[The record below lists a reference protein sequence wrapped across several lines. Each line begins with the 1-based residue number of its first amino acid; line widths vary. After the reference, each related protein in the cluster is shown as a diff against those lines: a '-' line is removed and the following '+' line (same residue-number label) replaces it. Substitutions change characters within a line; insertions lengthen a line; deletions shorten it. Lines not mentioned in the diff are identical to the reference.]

1 MKNVKK
7 LLALLLAM
15 TMLFALCACGDDT
28 KKDDAKKD
36 DAKKP
41 EASQS
46 ANADPSAEPSTA
58 PTTNTTTENKAPIGT
73 WLLEE
78 YNALFTLNYDGTG
91 ALHGQAITWE
101 LLSENSL
108 RLSAADSQ
116 AVTLTFSYQGDAV
129 CFIDEDGEES
139 VWVKYT
145 GSIEEEPDIEDEPA
159 IKDEPD
165 IDVEITYD
173 ANLIA
178 TWYGDDGSTLDLA
191 EGGNGT
197 LYLGDSEEYEV
208 AWGVA
213 DGVLCLSYEDQDMY
227 ILYEIDGDNM
237 TLTFEDGDVS
247 TFIR

>member
-1 MKNVKK
+1 MKNAKK

-15 TMLFALCACGDDT
+15 AMLFALCACGDSDS
-28 KKDDAKKD
+28 KKDDKD
-36 DAKKP
+36 DDKKP
-41 EASQS
+41 AASQS
-46 ANADPSAEPSTA
+46 ANADPSTA
-58 PTTNTTTENKAPIGT
+58 PSNNSDTANKAPIGS

-78 YNALFTLNYDGTG
+78 YNAIFTLNYDGTG
-91 ALHGQAITWE
+91 ELHGQPITWQ
-101 LLSENSL
+101 LLTANSL
-108 RLSAADSQ
+108 KLVSGDQ
-116 AVTLTFSYQGDAV
+116 ETTLTFSYQGDAV
-129 CFIDEDGEES
+129 CFVDEDGEES

-145 GSIEEEPDIEDEPA
+145 GSTEEKPDVDEEPDV
-159 IKDEPD
+159 EPD
-165 IDVEITYD
+165 VDVEITYD

-208 AWGVA
+208 AWGVV

>member
-1 MKNVKK
+1 MKNAKK

-15 TMLFALCACGDDT
+15 AMLFALCACGDSDS
-28 KKDDAKKD
+28 KKDDKD
-36 DAKKP
+36 DDKKP
-41 EASQS
+41 AASQS
-46 ANADPSAEPSTA
+46 ANADPSTA
-58 PTTNTTTENKAPIGT
+58 PSNNSDTANKAPIGT
-73 WLLEE
+73 WLFEE
-78 YNALFTLNYDGTG
+78 YNAVLTLNYDGTG
-91 ALHGQAITWE
+91 ELNGQSVTWQM
-101 LLSENSL
+101 LTDNSL
-108 RLSAADSQ
+108 RLVSGDEKE
-116 AVTLTFSYQGDAV
+116 TLTFVLNGDTV
-129 CFIDEDGEES
+129 SFTDSDGNTT

-145 GSIEEEPDIEDEPA
+145 GSTEEKPDVDEEPDV
-159 IKDEPD
+159 EPD
-165 IDVEITYD
+165 VDVEITYD

>member
-1 MKNVKK
+1 MKNAKK

-28 KKDDAKKD
+28 KKDDKKD
-36 DAKKP
+36 DKKDT
-41 EASQS
+41 ATTTQ
-46 ANADPSAEPSTA
+46 AVNADPSAVPTTA
-58 PTTNTTTENKAPIGT
+58 PSQNSNQDQDNIVVAPLGT
-73 WLLEE
+73 WVCDDMNMTLANDGTGTLGDETDSIRITWNMVNADTLRLVNEE
-78 YNALFTLNYDGTG
+78 GEEEIVTFTLN
-91 ALHGQAITWE
+91 
-101 LLSENSL
+101 NN
-108 RLSAADSQ
+108 
-116 AVTLTFSYQGDAV
+116 VLTFVLDDNSKM
-129 CFIDEDGEES
+129 
-139 VWVKYT
+139 VWTKKT
-145 GSIEEEPDIEDEPA
+145 ATNDIPDVDV
-159 IKDEPD
+159 DV
-165 IDVEITYD
+165 DVEITYD

-208 AWGVA
+208 AWGVV

>member
-1 MKNVKK
+1 MKNAKK

-15 TMLFALCACGDDT
+15 AMLFALCACGDSDS
-28 KKDDAKKD
+28 KKDDKD
-36 DAKKP
+36 DDKKP
-41 EASQS
+41 AASQS
-46 ANADPSAEPSTA
+46 ANADPSTA
-58 PTTNTTTENKAPIGT
+58 PSNNSGTANKAPIGS

-78 YNALFTLNYDGTG
+78 YNAIFTLNYDGTG
-91 ALHGQAITWE
+91 ELHGQPITWQ
-101 LLSENSL
+101 LLTANSL
-108 RLSAADSQ
+108 KLVSGDQ
-116 AVTLTFSYQGDAV
+116 ETTLTFSYQGDAV
-129 CFIDEDGEES
+129 CFVDEDGEES

-145 GSIEEEPDIEDEPA
+145 GSTEEKPDV
-159 IKDEPD
+159 
-165 IDVEITYD
+165 DVDVDATITYD

-208 AWGVA
+208 AWGVV

>member
-28 KKDDAKKD
+28 KKDDKKD
-36 DAKKP
+36 DKKDT
-41 EASQS
+41 ATTTQ
-46 ANADPSAEPSTA
+46 AVNADPSAVPTTA
-58 PTTNTTTENKAPIGT
+58 PSQNSNQDQDNIVVAPLGAWVCDDMNMTLANDGT
-73 WLLEE
+73 GTLGDETDSISITWNMVNADTLRLVNEE
-78 YNALFTLNYDGTG
+78 GEEEIVTFTLN
-91 ALHGQAITWE
+91 
-101 LLSENSL
+101 NN
-108 RLSAADSQ
+108 
-116 AVTLTFSYQGDAV
+116 VLTFVLDDNSKM
-129 CFIDEDGEES
+129 
-139 VWVKYT
+139 VWTKKT
-145 GSIEEEPDIEDEPA
+145 ATNDIPDVDV
-159 IKDEPD
+159 DV
-165 IDVEITYD
+165 DVEITYD